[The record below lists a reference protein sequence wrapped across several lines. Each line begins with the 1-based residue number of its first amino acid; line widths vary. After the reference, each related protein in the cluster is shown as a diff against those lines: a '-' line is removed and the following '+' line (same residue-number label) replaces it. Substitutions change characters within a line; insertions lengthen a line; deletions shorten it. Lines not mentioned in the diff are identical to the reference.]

1 MSNTQFRESAAPEL
15 PPTRARS
22 RWLPLVGFFTG
33 SGVSFTGDV
42 LTLLAIPWF
51 VLQTTG
57 SVEKTGITAFC
68 STLPT
73 ALAAFFGS
81 TIVDRLGY
89 KRTSV
94 IGDMASAVSVALIP
108 LLYNTVGLAFWQLL

>member
-1 MSNTQFRESAAPEL
+1 MVIL
-15 PPTRARS
+15 PKTWRKRHSYFAD
-22 RWLPLVGFFTG
+22 
-33 SGVSFTGDV
+33 SGISYTGDV

-57 SVEKTGITAFC
+57 SVEQTGITAFF

-73 ALAAFFGS
+73 ALSAFFGS

-94 IGDMASAVSVALIP
+94 TGDIASAITIALIP
-108 LLYNTVGLAFWQLL
+108 FLYSTIGLALW

>member
-1 MSNTQFRESAAPEL
+1 MNGRDWCGSALASHVMVIL
-15 PPTRARS
+15 PKTWRKRHSYFAD
-22 RWLPLVGFFTG
+22 
-33 SGVSFTGDV
+33 SGISYTGDV

-57 SVEKTGITAFC
+57 SVEQTGITAFF

-73 ALAAFFGS
+73 ALSAFFGS

-94 IGDMASAVSVALIP
+94 TGDIASAITIALIP
-108 LLYNTVGLAFWQLL
+108 FLYSTIGLALW